1 MAAERAQTIT
11 EQPELLRVELQGLSV
26 AALQWGPADGPL
38 CLCLHGYPDTAWTW
52 RHLGPYLAAQG
63 WRVVAPFQR
72 GYAPTGLAS
81 DGTYQVGALA
91 RDARQ
96 LRDALGGDER
106 AVLVGHDWGAIAAY
120 AATANAPGAFAKV
133 VTMAVPAI
141 GPLLRPSR
149 LAAHLPLLARQLRQS
164 WYIFFNQLPWIP
176 ERLQTRVVA
185 GLWEVWSPGYDAR
198 EDLRHLDASLDGRA
212 RRTAALRYYRAL
224 LNPLFARREYAR
236 DQRRWTAVPA
246 MPWLY
251 LHGRDDGCMLAD
263 LAEATRD
270 DLPPEGRMEI
280 VPGTG
285 HFLQLEDPER
295 VNGLIAGFLGPA
307 PQ

>member
-11 EQPELLRVELQGLSV
+11 EQPELLRVELPGLSV

-91 RDARQ
+91 RDARL
-96 LRDALGGDER
+96 LRDALGADDR
-106 AVLVGHDWGAIAAY
+106 AVLVGHDWGAVAAY
-120 AATANAPGAFAKV
+120 AVTANAPDAFQKL
-133 VTMAVPAI
+133 VTMAVPPL
-141 GPLLRPSR
+141 GPLLRPGA
-149 LAAHLPLLARQLRQS
+149 LAAGLPLLARQLRRS
-164 WYIFFNQLPWIP
+164 WYIFFHQLPWLPEAAQRRLIP
-176 ERLQTRVVA
+176 RLWA
-185 GLWEVWSPGYDAR
+185 DWSPGFDGRQDAER
-198 EDLRHLDASLDGRA
+198 VLAALDGRA

-224 LNPLFARREYAR
+224 FNPLALRRSLMAEQKR
-236 DQRRWTAVPA
+236 MTAVPRL
-246 MPWLY
+246 PWLY
-251 LHGRDDGCMLAD
+251 LHGADDGCMLAE
-263 LAEATRD
+263 LAEEVR
-270 DLPPEGRMEI
+270 PRVPETGRVEV

-285 HFLQLEDPER
+285 HFLQLEDPAR
-295 VNGLIAGFLGPA
+295 VGELIGEFLGPA